1 MGTWGRSLRCIR
13 LQPGRTWTWTWNM
26 GMDMDMEHGTWTWT
40 WNMEHGHGHG
50 HGHGHDTWDC
60 ALGTSGLRPGCIGLH
75 PWEEVAP
82 GTHRNGLAM
91 NPSEPGSL
99 FDESG
104 LPPGL
109 TGEVSLWPESA
120 PEPRSPR
127 SPRSEPSKRLRAT
140 VRLPR
145 LPLRTC
151 PRLGDAPNRSHWRS
165 ATGENLGIRGLGF
178 GLGLGLRRRGL
189 LGLLG
194 LVGLRAPRCR
204 AALLASIESGERQW
218 REGGQPRCGPVVCS
232 AASAAS
238 AAAASAAASAA
249 AASSAATEVGCH
261 AAGAPGAR
269 GKKAAGGAATDQG
282 ALGTPA
288 ERSSTPMG
296 GGSGTGWRNEA
307 REEARKEALPMPTP
321 ISDSDDARPMP
332 VSDERRADGTWSEPV
347 PSSPPAAGVAVA
359 AAALAAVAAAAAP
372 AAASTVASR
381 DVLLREMALNLRPP
395 SDESRSS
402 APTPPSQSAK
412 RLLARC
418 SVAGPR
424 RCARSAESCRA
435 RVAATA
441 SAYASL
447 WERRTSPSLARLPL
461 VCPSGR
467 GQSVAGS
474 AGALESSWPLR
485 VRATAGASVSTSVA
499 QASSASA
506 VTSADGLRRQAQVAA
521 TSASSE
527 SRGVVAVAAA
537 GAPSRGDAV
546 ALSAAGA
553 GAAVAAASAFRLS
566 RLRLRPCFRLH
577 QRPSAARQQRHGM
590 PTARPMTMFEVTSS
604 GEPSISSRFWPFPSS
619 MGVRTVPGIGAA
631 GGGREGGGGG
641 VAGGGG
647 GVEGRDG
654 VEGGEDGG
662 AMVQKIGAGEA
673 ALSTVAPMASLSA
686 VAFVTTA

>member
-1 MGTWGRSLRCIR
+1 
-13 LQPGRTWTWTWNM
+13 
-26 GMDMDMEHGTWTWT
+26 
-40 WNMEHGHGHG
+40 
-50 HGHGHDTWDC
+50 
-60 ALGTSGLRPGCIGLH
+60 
-75 PWEEVAP
+75 
-82 GTHRNGLAM
+82 M

-232 AASAAS
+232 AAAAAS
-238 AAAASAAASAA
+238 AAAASAA
-249 AASSAATEVGCH
+249 AASSAAAEVGCH

-359 AAALAAVAAAAAP
+359 AAALATVAAAAAP

-566 RLRLRPCFRLH
+566 RLRLRFCFRLH

-590 PTARPMTMFEVTSS
+590 PTARPMTMFEVASS

-619 MGVRTVPGIGAA
+619 MGVRAVPGIGAA